1 MLPLAYETRLAL
13 GDITETEYRYGQ
25 YILKAV
31 WYRDADAADVSVRD
45 ISEIRFPLKWSK
57 RMTKAQAHGA
67 IQIFEAIGY
76 FDMI

>member
-1 MLPLAYETRLAL
+1 MFPLAYKARLAL
-13 GDITETEYRYGQ
+13 GDITESEYRYGH
-25 YILKAV
+25 YILKV
-31 WYRDADAADVSVRD
+31 TWYRDADVADVSVRD

-67 IQIFEAIGY
+67 IQLFESIGY

>member
-1 MLPLAYETRLAL
+1 MLPLAYKTQLSL
-13 GDITETEYRYGQ
+13 GDITETEHRYGQ
-25 YILKAV
+25 YILKTT
-31 WYRDADAADVSVRD
+31 WYRDADVADVFVRD

-67 IQIFEAIGY
+67 IQLFESIGY